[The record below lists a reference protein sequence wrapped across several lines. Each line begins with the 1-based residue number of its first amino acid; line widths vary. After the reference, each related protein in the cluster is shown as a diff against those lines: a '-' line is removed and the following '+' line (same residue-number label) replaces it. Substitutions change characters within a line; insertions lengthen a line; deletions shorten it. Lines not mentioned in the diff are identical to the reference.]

1 MSQIIVFTAPGEV
14 VKPANADML
23 SLHVVTFGFLY
34 TLVVSG
40 YSVCVAASFV
50 LVPTCKIFVPK
61 VRDRDATARRA
72 DLIDLDCSA
81 KWHLVSRY
89 RTATFLSLTEV
100 KMQRHFKTNIP
111 ELYSCTYTPLSLS
124 FFGASSIRRA
134 DRLGW
139 FVGKDRGN
147 SFRFKFSLPRAG
159 RSKISPC
166 IRSNQHRNASKTNGN
181 FKFWRA
187 CYLLGK
193 HGTLYSYLFC
203 FSLGCCNQRLLIA
216 VF

>member
-1 MSQIIVFTAPGEV
+1 MYPHVR
-14 VKPANADML
+14 
-23 SLHVVTFGFLY
+23 SLLDQ
-34 TLVVSG
+34 
-40 YSVCVAASFV
+40 
-50 LVPTCKIFVPK
+50 FVPK

-72 DLIDLDCSA
+72 DLIDLDSSA

-111 ELYSCTYTPLSLS
+111 ELYSCT
-124 FFGASSIRRA
+124 FCGASSVRRA
-134 DRLGW
+134 ERLGW

-147 SFRFKFSLPRAG
+147 SFRFKFSLSRAG

-166 IRSNQHRNASKTNGN
+166 IRSNQHRNASKTDGN

-203 FSLGCCNQRLLIA
+203 FLLSCCNQRLLIA